1 MSEKVNS
8 RAKGYQSQTGT
19 LRNDKHVSPSGHKAI
34 PSACIAHWTQETY
47 EAKSDK
53 TNGRN
58 NKAMTTGRDF
68 NNPENN
74 QPVNQQGQRNFTPLA
89 SPNNST
95 TCFLFKGL
103 SSSNTGHIL
112 SQKTNCSK
120 FKMHEITQNTF
131 LTTRNHA
138 RNQEQKE
145 SSNFPNTLLNNPW
158 VTEEVLKEIKI
169 PTSVGQI
176 NHHREGLTALN
187 AYIKTE

>member
-1 MSEKVNS
+1 MSERVNF
-8 RAKGYQSQTGT
+8 RAKGYQRQTGT
-19 LRNDKHVSPSGHKAI
+19 LHNDKHVSPSGHKAI
-34 PSACIAHWTQETY
+34 PSACIAHRTHETY

-68 NNPENN
+68 NYPENN
-74 QPVNQQGQRNFTPLA
+74 QPVNQQEQRNFTPLA

-95 TCFLFKGL
+95 TWFLFKGL

-120 FKMHEITQNTF
+120 FKMHEITQDIF
-131 LTTRNHA
+131 LTTRNHT
-138 RNQEQKE
+138 RNQEQRAV
-145 SSNFPNTLLNNPW
+145 NFPNTLLNNPW
-158 VTEEVLKEIKI
+158 VTEEVLQEIKI

-176 NHHREGLTALN
+176 NHRREGLTAVN